1 MRKNEKTPI
10 RAHPTTP
17 PTTPP
22 AMPATLV
29 LDEEED
35 GVGVGEVLLVVV
47 EGRLLFRGV
56 VALVK
61 WVIWKSDAIA
71 GEVHFVDMLQ

>member
-1 MRKNEKTPI
+1 MKKNEKTPI
-10 RAHPTTP
+10 RTHATIP

-29 LDEEED
+29 LEEEED
-35 GVGVGEVLLVVV
+35 GVGVAEVPLVV
-47 EGRLLFRGV
+47 EGRLLLGGV

-61 WVIWKSDAIA
+61 WVIRKSDATS
-71 GEVHFVDMLQ
+71 GEVQFVVMLR